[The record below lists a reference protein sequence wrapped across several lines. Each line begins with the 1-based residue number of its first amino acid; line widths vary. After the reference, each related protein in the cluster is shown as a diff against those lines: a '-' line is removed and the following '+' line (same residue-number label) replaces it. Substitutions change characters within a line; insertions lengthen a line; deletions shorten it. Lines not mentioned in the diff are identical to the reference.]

1 MDLITKNDSFL
12 DLKKSLFIANFYA
25 FLIVFSYLFLTFFAN
40 NYSNLLAVYRPY
52 FLLGNSMG
60 GYILSYLWAFMDA
73 FTICIAI
80 LGITAL
86 LNYNTIEDEPTQS
99 NPDVL

>member
-1 MDLITKNDSFL
+1 MHLITKNDSFL

-40 NYSNLLAVYRPY
+40 NYSNMLAVYRPY

-60 GYILSYLWAFMDA
+60 GYILSYFWAFMDA
-73 FTICIAI
+73 FTICMAI
-80 LGITAL
+80 LGITTL
-86 LNYNTIEDEPTQS
+86 LNHNPAEDEPTQS
-99 NPDVL
+99 NPDIL